1 MDHGSRLGLTLLGLV
16 LANVFFSVGMLAMGA
31 HAITFQVIN
40 NALGTSGGKR
50 FDKELGNTAMRQVLM
65 DATNYIQGQFSLS
78 TPKDVTTVTLFVED
92 MSGVAYTSNNEIHL
106 SASYVDGFTGDLTYE
121 ITGVLYHECTHVWQ
135 NNNAGGSSTPEFSG
149 TIEGMADTIR
159 KRAGWAA
166 KSWVQDKT
174 GSWYAGYS
182 KTAYFFNWIED
193 TKKQGFINK
202 LNQLMAKPWTTDFF
216 KQITGTDVNT
226 LWQQYQRS

>member
-16 LANVFFSVGMLAMGA
+16 LANVFLVGMLAMGA
-31 HAITFQVIN
+31 HATTFQVVN
-40 NALGTSGGKR
+40 NALGDSGGQR
-50 FDKELGNTAMRQVLM
+50 FDTELGNTAMRQVLI

-135 NNNAGGSSTPEFSG
+135 NNNAGGSSTSEFSG

-159 KRAGWAA
+159 LRAGWGA

-182 KTAYFFNWIED
+182 NTAYFFNWIED
-193 TKKQGFINK
+193 TKKQGFINE
-202 LNQLMAKPWTTDFF
+202 LNQDMANPWTTDFF
-216 KQITGTDVNT
+216 TQITGTDVNT
-226 LWQQYQRS
+226 LWQQYQSS